1 MGRTTSRRDIIP
13 LTTPEALT
21 VSKIWNL
28 WLPKYIPESVYKALD
43 NDNITKFRME
53 LLFAI
58 AAPIPR
64 CVQYIVGETRKY
76 LHSLA
81 DSNNNM
87 LEVIDSKALEV
98 FYTQSFDDLE
108 EKYASMR
115 DTLMLPNHVRAVLL
129 EEEIKLDEDLTEM
142 IQNSFLI
149 NSLPRISK
157 VTTLCPKTSILSLKI
172 FTKDKPE
179 LYWRSI
185 RVAIEKLEELF
196 SEEPNKVKLGQYLE
210 AAVRGLINARLY
222 VLMKVA
228 SDAYRDKHEKV
239 YVQIKELLLLL
250 DIYSVEGASVKLQDS
265 LLKSF
270 LVPPSERK
278 LTPLTL
284 SDSYVNMKRFLS
296 DANVAPGVSGDILE
310 LKPVPD
316 QECFDYGLLFSSGID
331 GKPFA
336 VFIDAKSG
344 RQRRS
349 EFTDTKIVSE
359 TGLPISVDVNMNS
372 FQGDFDFADLPKNG
386 KQALHLLNIA
396 NTAKKW
402 DPAKVTKGSMLE
414 ALQEDSYLY
423 IYVNTTESASSF
435 AVNDHVMQLG
445 ETDSKRLLSFLL
457 DSYRLVR
464 TASTRA
470 QALDE
475 KERKTERNE

>member
-28 WLPKYIPESVYKALD
+28 WLPKYIPENVYKALD
-43 NDNITKFRME
+43 NDNVTKFRME

-64 CVQYIVGETRKY
+64 CVQYIVGKTRKY
-76 LHSLA
+76 FHSLA

-98 FYTQSFDDLE
+98 FYTQSYDDLE
-108 EKYASMR
+108 EKYYGIR
-115 DTLMLPNHVRAVLL
+115 KCTVLPKHVQKILF
-129 EEEIKLDEDLTEM
+129 EKDIPLDNDLTKM
-142 IQNSFLI
+142 ITNSFLI
-149 NSLPRISK
+149 NSLDFISND
-157 VTTLCPKTSILSLKI
+157 TTLCPKTSILSLKI

-222 VLMKVA
+222 VLMQLAAEAKFQNKESLSVTI
-228 SDAYRDKHEKV
+228 S
-239 YVQIKELLLLL
+239 ELLLLT
-250 DIYSVEGASVKLQDS
+250 DRSSIKGASRKLRSRLSHD
-265 LLKSF
+265 F
-270 LVPPSERK
+270 LVPPNKDTLDEVV
-278 LTPLTL
+278 L
-284 SDSYVNMKRFLS
+284 SDSYNTMKRFLS
-296 DANVAPGVSGDILE
+296 NANVAPGISGDILE

-359 TGLPISVDVNMNS
+359 TGLPISVDVNTNS
-372 FQGDFDFADLPKNG
+372 FQGDFDLADLPKNG
-386 KQALHLLNIA
+386 KQALHLLKIA
-396 NTAKKW
+396 NTAKIL
-402 DPAKVTKGSMLE
+402 DPAKVKKGSMLE

-464 TASTRA
+464 TASTLA

-475 KERKTERNE
+475 KERKAERSE